1 VPDRCRV
8 CGEPATH
15 VVGMHHY
22 CERHRDRATRR
33 LGSLWKVDLL
43 SVGALVGLV
52 VVVYLLDALLKPRLE
67 GIALAVAGLLLALV
81 PAAIWLSFFYR
92 RDRREPEPR
101 TMVLGVAVLGALV
114 GSAIVIPLLRDVIN
128 VGTRLTDSP
137 LTFLIGSILVVG
149 VVQEFAKY
157 LTIRLSVYQSDEF
170 DERADGIVYAS
181 AAGVGM
187 AVALN
192 VAFVVE
198 SGGVDLGSAAI
209 RVVVTA
215 LAQASFAAIVGYFL
229 ARQKLELRPLW
240 WMPLGLAIAA
250 TLNGL
255 FTFLRGTVT
264 IGGIDTSGFQFGP
277 WIGLALAAA
286 LALGV
291 TYGLTALIRREFAAP
306 VAGPEAGPA

>member
-1 VPDRCRV
+1 VSERCRV

-15 VVGMHHY
+15 VVGRQPY

-33 LGSLWKVDLL
+33 LGSLWRVDLL
-43 SVGALVGLV
+43 SVAALVGLV
-52 VVVYLLDALLKPRLE
+52 VVVYAIDALLKPRLE
-67 GIALAVAGLLLALV
+67 GPALALAGLLLALV

-114 GSAIVIPLLRDVIN
+114 GSAIVIPLLRDVLA
-128 VGTRLTDSP
+128 VDTRLDSSP
-137 LTFLIGSILVVG
+137 LAFLAGSILIVG
-149 VVQEFAKY
+149 FIEEFAKY
-157 LTIRLSVYQSDEF
+157 ATIRLSVYQSDEF

-181 AAGVGM
+181 AAGVGL

-192 VAFVVE
+192 VAFVVD

-229 ARQKLELRPLW
+229 ARQKLERRPLW
-240 WMPLGLAIAA
+240 WMPIGLAIAA
-250 TLNGL
+250 ALNGI

-264 IGGIDTSGFQFGP
+264 RGGFDASGFQPGP
-277 WIGLALAAA
+277 WIGLALAAL

-291 TYGLTALIRREFAAP
+291 TVVLTALVRREFAAP
-306 VAGPEAGPA
+306 VAGTEPGAA

>member
-1 VPDRCRV
+1 
-8 CGEPATH
+8 
-15 VVGMHHY
+15 MHHY

-52 VVVYLLDALLKPRLE
+52 VVVYLLDALLQPRLE
-67 GIALAVAGLLLALV
+67 GVPLAIAGLLLALV

-114 GSAIVIPLLRDVIN
+114 GSALVIPLLRDVLD

-181 AAGVGM
+181 AAGIGM

-209 RVVVTA
+209 RVVITS

-229 ARQKLELRPLW
+229 ARQKLELRPVW
-240 WMPLGLAIAA
+240 WMPLGIMIAA

-264 IGGIDTSGFQFGP
+264 IGEIGARGFQFGP
-277 WIGLALAAA
+277 WIGLALAAS
-286 LALGV
+286 LALLV
-291 TYGLTALIRREFAAP
+291 TIVLTALIRREFATP
-306 VAGPEAGPA
+306 VAGAAAGRA

>member
-1 VPDRCRV
+1 MPDRCRV
-8 CGEPATH
+8 CGQPAAH
-15 VVGMHHY
+15 AVGTHHY
-22 CERHRDRATRR
+22 CDEHLERATRR
-33 LGSLWKVDLL
+33 LGSLWQVDLL
-43 SVGALVGLV
+43 SVGLLVGIV
-52 VVVYLLDALLKPRLE
+52 VVVYALDALLKPRLE
-67 GIALAVAGLLLALV
+67 GVPLAIAGLLLALV
-81 PAAIWLSFFYR
+81 PAAVWLSFFYR

-101 TMVLGVAVLGALV
+101 MMVLGVAVLGALV
-114 GSAIVIPLLRDVIN
+114 GSAVVIPLLRDVLD

-137 LTFLIGSILVVG
+137 VTFLIGSILVVG

-198 SGGVDLGSAAI
+198 SGGVDFGSAAI
-209 RVVVTA
+209 RIVITA

-229 ARQKLELRPLW
+229 ARQKLEARPLW
-240 WMPLGLAIAA
+240 WMPLGIMIAA

-264 IGGIDTSGFQFGP
+264 VGAIETSGFQFGP
-277 WIGLALAAA
+277 WIGLALAAG

-291 TYGLTALIRREFAAP
+291 TIILTTLIRREFAAP
-306 VAGPEAGPA
+306 VAEAGPA

>member
-1 VPDRCRV
+1 VSDRCRV
-8 CGEPATH
+8 CGEPATQ
-15 VVGMHHY
+15 VVGNHPY

-33 LGSLWKVDLL
+33 LGSLWRVDLL
-43 SVGALVGLV
+43 SIGVLVGLV
-52 VVVYLLDALLKPRLE
+52 VVVYVLDALLKPRLE
-67 GIALAVAGLLLALV
+67 GIALAVAGLLLAIV

-114 GSAIVIPLLRDVIN
+114 GSAIVIPLLRDVLA
-128 VGTRLTDSP
+128 VDTRLDSSP
-137 LTFLIGSILVVG
+137 LAFLAGSILIVG
-149 VVQEFAKY
+149 VVEEFAKY
-157 LTIRLSVYQSDEF
+157 LTIRFSVYQSDEF
-170 DERADGIVYAS
+170 DERADGVVYAS
-181 AAGVGM
+181 AAGVGL

-198 SGGVDLGSAAI
+198 SGGVDLGAAAI

-215 LAQASFAAIVGYFL
+215 LAQGSFAAIVGYFL
-229 ARQKLELRPLW
+229 ARQKLERRPVW

-250 TLNGL
+250 TLNGV

-264 IGGIDTSGFQFGP
+264 RGDFDTRGFQPGP

-286 LALGV
+286 LAFGV
-291 TYGLTALIRREFAAP
+291 TVALTALIRREFAAP
-306 VAGPEAGPA
+306 VASAESGPA